1 MSRSTGVPVRRVR
14 RTVTANVT
22 ENRDWGVCM
31 LKLFRNLKPYT
42 FPVALV
48 ALLVATQTITEL
60 YLPTLMADIVDMGIV
75 KGDTPYILRTG
86 GLMLLVA
93 MGGMVCALV
102 AALFSAQASMG
113 FGRDLRKKIFARVE
127 QFSLHEFDIIG
138 TPSLIT
144 RTTNDITQV
153 QMFTMMLMRMMIMA
167 PLMAVGGVI
176 MALQKDAKLTW
187 VLVVV
192 IPILAALIL
201 LIAGRAMP
209 MFKAIQAKID
219 RINQVLREGL
229 TGVRVIRAFNR
240 VDHEKRRFDAANLD
254 LTDTSIK
261 VNKLMAFM
269 MPAMMLLMNLTAIA
283 IIWFGAKRI
292 EIGEMQIGS
301 LMAFIQY
308 AMQILFSLLMVSL
321 LFIMLPRASASA
333 GRINEV
339 LAMTPGIKDVDTP
352 RKADREHGYIEFRNV
367 TFSYPG
373 AEEPAIRDVS
383 FSATPGEV
391 TAIIGGTGAGKS
403 TLVNLIPRFYDVA
416 SGSILVDDVDIR
428 EMAQD
433 DLRQRL
439 GFVPQKAVLFNDTI
453 ASNIRY
459 GREDATDAEV
469 AHAAETAQALDFILA
484 MPDGFQSVIAQGGTN
499 VSGGQRQRLA
509 IARALVRR
517 PEIYIFDDTF
527 SALDFKTDA
536 KLRAALRR
544 ETGDSTVIIVAQRV
558 NTVMDADRIIVVD
571 DGRVVGMGTHRE
583 LIGTCE
589 VYREIVSSQLSEE
602 ELA

>member
-1 MSRSTGVPVRRVR
+1 
-14 RTVTANVT
+14 
-22 ENRDWGVCM
+22 M

-42 FPVALV
+42 LAIVLV
-48 ALLVATQTITEL
+48 AVLVAGQTVAEL
-60 YLPTLMADIVDMGIV
+60 FLPTLMSDIVDSGIV
-75 KGDTPYILRTG
+75 KADIPYILRVG
-86 GLMLLVA
+86 GVMLLVA
-93 MGGMVCALV
+93 LGGMICALIST
-102 AALFSAQASMG
+102 LFSARASMG
-113 FGRDLRKKIFARVE
+113 FGRDLRREVFTRVE
-127 QFSLHEFDIIG
+127 GFSLHEFDIIG
-138 TPSLIT
+138 TPSLVT

-153 QMFTMMLMRMMIMA
+153 QMFTMMLMRMMIMS

-176 MALQKDAKLTW
+176 MALRKDPHLSWVIVAVIP
-187 VLVVV
+187 VLVAV
-192 IPILAALIL
+192 IT
-201 LIAGRAMP
+201 LIAARALP
-209 MFKAIQAKID
+209 LFRAIQAKID
-219 RINQVLREGL
+219 KINQVLREGL

-240 VDHEKRRFDAANLD
+240 VDHEKERFDAANLD
-254 LTDTSIK
+254 LTDTSIR

-269 MPAMMLLMNLTAIA
+269 MPSMMLIMNLTAA
-283 IIWFGAKRI
+283 ALIWFGAQRI
-292 EIGEMQIGS
+292 ALGEMQIGS

-308 AMQILFSLLMVSL
+308 AMQILFSLLMVSI

-339 LAMTPGIKDVDTP
+339 LAMTPGIKDPAAP
-352 RKADREHGYIEFRNV
+352 RKAEKEHGYIEFRNV

-383 FSATPGEV
+383 FSARPGEV

-403 TLVNLIPRFYDVA
+403 TLVNLVPRFYDVA
-416 SGSILVDDVDIR
+416 QGRILVDDVDIR
-428 EMAQD
+428 EMAQE

-453 ASNIRY
+453 ANNIRY

-469 AHAAETAQALDFILA
+469 AHAAETAQALEFILA

-509 IARALVRR
+509 IARALVRK

-527 SALDFKTDA
+527 SALDFRTDA
-536 KLRAALRR
+536 RLRAALRG
-544 ETGDSTVIIVAQRV
+544 ETAESTVIIVAQRV
-558 NTVMDADRIIVVD
+558 TTVMDADRIIVVD
-571 DGRVVGMGTHRE
+571 DGRVAGMGTHRD
-583 LIGTCE
+583 LIRTCE
-589 VYREIVSSQLSEE
+589 VYREIVSSQLSEG

>member
-1 MSRSTGVPVRRVR
+1 
-14 RTVTANVT
+14 
-22 ENRDWGVCM
+22 M

-42 FPVALV
+42 LAIVLV
-48 ALLVATQTITEL
+48 AVLVAGQTVAEL
-60 YLPTLMADIVDMGIV
+60 FLPTLMSDIVDSGIV
-75 KGDTPYILRTG
+75 KGDIPYILRVG
-86 GLMLLVA
+86 GIMLLVA
-93 MGGMVCALV
+93 LAGMIFALIST
-102 AALFSAQASMG
+102 LFSSRASMG
-113 FGRDLRKKIFARVE
+113 FGRDLRKKVFTRVE
-127 QFSLHEFDIIG
+127 GFSLHEFDIIG

-153 QMFTMMLMRMMIMA
+153 QMFTMMLMRMMIMS

-176 MALQKDAKLTW
+176 MALRKDPRLSWVIVAAIP
-187 VLVVV
+187 VLVAV
-192 IPILAALIL
+192 IT
-201 LIAGRAMP
+201 LIAGRALP
-209 MFKAIQAKID
+209 LFRAIQAKID
-219 RINQVLREGL
+219 KINQVLREGL

-240 VDHEKRRFDAANLD
+240 VDHEKERFDAANLD

-269 MPAMMLLMNLTAIA
+269 MPSMMLIMNLTAA
-283 IIWFGAKRI
+283 ALIWFGAQRI
-292 EIGEMQIGS
+292 AIGEMQIGS

-308 AMQILFSLLMVSL
+308 AMQILFSLLMVSI
-321 LFIMLPRASASA
+321 LFIMLPRAAASA

-352 RKADREHGYIEFRNV
+352 RKAEKERGYIEFRNV

-383 FSATPGEV
+383 FSARPGEV

-403 TLVNLIPRFYDVA
+403 TLVNLVPRFYDVA
-416 SGSILVDDVDIR
+416 QGSILVDDVDIR
-428 EMAQD
+428 EMAQE

-453 ASNIRY
+453 SNNIRY
-459 GREDATDAEV
+459 GREDASDAEV
-469 AHAAETAQALDFILA
+469 AHAAETAQALEFILA

-527 SALDFKTDA
+527 SALDFRTDA
-536 KLRAALRR
+536 RLRAALRN
-544 ETGDSTVIIVAQRV
+544 ETAESTVIIVAQRV
-558 NTVMDADRIIVVD
+558 TTVMDADRIIVVD
-571 DGRVVGMGTHRE
+571 DGRVAGMGTHRE
-583 LIGTCE
+583 LIRTCE
-589 VYREIVSSQLSEE
+589 VYHEIVSSQLSEE

>member
-1 MSRSTGVPVRRVR
+1 
-14 RTVTANVT
+14 
-22 ENRDWGVCM
+22 M

-42 FPVALV
+42 LAIVLV
-48 ALLVATQTITEL
+48 AVLVAGQTLAEL
-60 YLPTLMADIVDMGIV
+60 FLPTLMSDIVDSGIV
-75 KGDTPYILRTG
+75 KGDIPYILRVG

-93 MGGMVCALV
+93 LGGMIFALIST
-102 AALFSAQASMG
+102 LFSAQASMG
-113 FGRDLRKKIFARVE
+113 FGRDLRKKVFTRVE
-127 QFSLHEFDIIG
+127 GFSLHEFDIIG

-153 QMFTMMLMRMMIMA
+153 QMFTMMLMRMMIMS

-176 MALQKDAKLTW
+176 MALRKDTHLSWVIVAVIP
-187 VLVVV
+187 VLVAV
-192 IPILAALIL
+192 IT
-201 LIAGRAMP
+201 LIAGRALP
-209 MFKAIQAKID
+209 LFRAIQAKID

-240 VDHEKRRFDAANLD
+240 VDHEKERFDEANLD
-254 LTDTSIK
+254 LTNTSIT

-269 MPAMMLLMNLTAIA
+269 MPSMMLIMNLTAA
-283 IIWFGAKRI
+283 ALIWFGARRI
-292 EIGEMQIGS
+292 AIGEMQIGS

-308 AMQILFSLLMVSL
+308 AMQILFSLLMVSI

-339 LAMTPGIKDVDTP
+339 LAMTPGIKDPAVP
-352 RKADREHGYIEFRNV
+352 RKAEKEHGFIEFRNV

-383 FSATPGEV
+383 FSARPGEV

-403 TLVNLIPRFYDVA
+403 TLVNLVPRFYDVA
-416 SGSILVDDVDIR
+416 QGRILVDDVDIR
-428 EMAQD
+428 EMAQE

-439 GFVPQKAVLFNDTI
+439 GFVSQKAVLFNDTV
-453 ASNIRY
+453 ANNIRY
-459 GREDATDAEV
+459 GREDASDAEV
-469 AHAAETAQALDFILA
+469 AHAAETAQALEFILA
-484 MPDGFQSVIAQGGTN
+484 MPEGFQSVIAQGGTN

-509 IARALVRR
+509 IARALVRK
-517 PEIYIFDDTF
+517 PEIFIFDDTF
-527 SALDFKTDA
+527 SALDFRTDA
-536 KLRAALRR
+536 RLRAALKN
-544 ETGDSTVIIVAQRV
+544 ETAESTVIIVAQRV
-558 NTVMDADRIIVVD
+558 TTVMDADRIIVVD
-571 DGRVVGMGTHRE
+571 DGRVAGMGTHRE
-583 LIGTCE
+583 LIRTCE

>member
-1 MSRSTGVPVRRVR
+1 MSRST
-14 RTVTANVT
+14 VTG
-22 ENRDWGVCM
+22 ESCM
-31 LKLFRNLKPYT
+31 VKLFGNLKPYALT
-42 FPVALV
+42 IAFVAVLV
-48 ALLVATQTITEL
+48 AAQTAAEL
-60 YLPTLMADIVDMGIV
+60 FLPTLMADIVDTGIV
-75 KGDTPYILRTG
+75 NGDTTYILRVG

-93 MGGMVCALV
+93 LGGMVCALISTY
-102 AALFSAQASMG
+102 FSAQASMG
-113 FGRDLRKKIFARVE
+113 FGRDLRRKVFARVE
-127 QFSLHEFDIIG
+127 GFSLHEFDIIG

-153 QMFTMMLMRMMIMA
+153 QMFTMMMMRMLIMA
-167 PLMAVGGVI
+167 PLMAAGGVI

-192 IPILAALIL
+192 IPILAVVITLV
-201 LIAGRAMP
+201 AGRAMP
-209 MFKAIQAKID
+209 LFRAIQAKID
-219 RINQVLREGL
+219 KINQVLREGL

-240 VDHEKRRFDAANLD
+240 LDHEKERFDAANVD
-254 LTDTSIK
+254 LTRTSIK

-269 MPAMMLLMNLTAIA
+269 MPSMMLLMNLTATA

-292 EIGEMQIGS
+292 DIGEMQIGS

-339 LAMTPGIKDVDTP
+339 FAMTPGIKDVDTP
-352 RKADREHGYIEFRNV
+352 RKAEKEHGHIEFRNV

-373 AEEPAIRDVS
+373 AEEPAIRNVS
-383 FSATPGEV
+383 FSARPGEV

-403 TLVNLIPRFYDVA
+403 TLVNLVPRFYDVA
-416 SGSILVDDVDIR
+416 SGSILVDGVDIR
-428 EMAQD
+428 EMAQE

-439 GFVPQKAVLFNDTI
+439 GFIPQKAVLFNDTI

-459 GREDATDAEV
+459 GKEDASDAEV

-509 IARALVRR
+509 IARALVRM

-527 SALDFKTDA
+527 SALDFRTDA

-571 DGRVVGMGTHRE
+571 DGRVAGMGTHRE
-583 LIGTCE
+583 LLRTCE